1 MKMYRNNEIF
11 KDITIY
17 FFTLPLLLLLFEFDK
32 KKNGSS
38 NISTINIVFLG

>member
-32 KKNGSS
+32 KKMVHQTYLQ
-38 NISTINIVFLG
+38 ST